1 MDKGVLTARR
11 VSMKQTADIF
21 RLDGKV
27 ALVTG
32 GYGGFGAAV
41 SEGLIG
47 MGAKV
52 AVAGHNAEKAEA
64 CAAELRDAG
73 GDAAAFPF
81 DARSVEETHRMTD
94 EVAAHFGRLDILVN
108 TVGGNTKEE
117 NADDVSEEGW
127 DDVVD
132 LNLKAAM
139 FQAQAAAKHMKA
151 QGGGKQVHFGSV
163 RSLLALRGRGFS
175 AYCASKA
182 GLTVLCKQL
191 AAEWAE
197 DAINVNVLSPTFI
210 KTAQSAPFLADPEF
224 KKAVEARIPVGRV
237 GETDDI
243 VGATLF
249 FVSPASDFITG
260 QTLYLDGG
268 LTATQ

>member
-1 MDKGVLTARR
+1 MIDFGKT
-11 VSMKQTADIF
+11 F
-21 RLDGKV
+21 RLDDKV

-32 GYGGFGAAV
+32 GYGGFGSAV
-41 SEGLIG
+41 SEGLVS

-52 AVAGHNAEKAEA
+52 AVAGHNADKAEA
-64 CAAELRDAG
+64 FAAELRDQGA
-73 GDAAAFPF
+73 DAIAVPF
-81 DARSVEETHRMTD
+81 DAVSVEDTHRMTD
-94 EVAAHFGRLDILVN
+94 QVAEHFGGLDILVN
-108 TVGGNTKEE
+108 TVGGNTREE
-117 NADDVSEEGW
+117 QADEVSEGGW
-127 DDVVD
+127 DGVVD

-151 QGGGKQVHFGSV
+151 NGSGKQVHFGSV
-163 RSLLALRGRGFS
+163 RSMLALRGRGFS

-191 AAEWAE
+191 AAEWAP
-197 DAINVNVLSPTFI
+197 DGINVNVLAPTFI
-210 KTAQSAPFLADPEF
+210 KTEQSAPFLADPEF
-224 KKAVEARIPVGRV
+224 RDAVIARIPIGRV
-237 GETDDI
+237 GETSDI